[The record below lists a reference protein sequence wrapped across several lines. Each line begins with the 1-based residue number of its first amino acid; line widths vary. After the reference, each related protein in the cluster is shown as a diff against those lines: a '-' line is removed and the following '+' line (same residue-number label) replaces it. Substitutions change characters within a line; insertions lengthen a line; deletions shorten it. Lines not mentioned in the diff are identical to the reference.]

1 MSRTFPA
8 GDPVAH
14 LEEGKMADL
23 RCTAAIIAG
32 KDLRTEFRRLY
43 ELVSILAFAAG
54 SMLIAGLTT
63 GSPGGNRP
71 GVVLWITLFFVT
83 ILIFTTS
90 FTREADRGTLG
101 GLRTL
106 PCPPMAILA
115 GKIVYGTVLVVFTGL
130 AVLLFSF
137 IFLNL
142 DTGGEVAAFM
152 IVYLLGA
159 VGLSFAGSF
168 VSGLVMFSEG
178 KTMLLSFLLLP
189 VCVPVLVP
197 SVTATGKLAGG
208 AGLAGVLPEIRL
220 LAAFLFVIT
229 AIMVLTF
236 SFLLEE

>member
-1 MSRTFPA
+1 
-8 GDPVAH
+8 
-14 LEEGKMADL
+14 
-23 RCTAAIIAG
+23 
-32 KDLRTEFRRLY
+32 
-43 ELVSILAFAAG
+43 
-54 SMLIAGLTT
+54 MLIAGLTT
-63 GSPGGNRP
+63 GNSGGNIS

-90 FTREADRGTLG
+90 FTREADRETLG

-106 PCPPMAILA
+106 PCHPMAILA

-130 AVLLFSF
+130 AVLLFSL

-142 DTGGEVAAFM
+142 NTGGEVAAFM

-159 VGLSFAGSF
+159 IGLSFAGSF

-197 SVTATGKLAGG
+197 SVTATGKLADG
-208 AGLAGVLPEIRL
+208 AGLSGVLPEIRL